1 MVGPAPMENRR
12 VPSHCHALLVER
24 GGFFEGTG
32 AYARNNVWFQ
42 TLLCMRALRNKAP
55 MLNRDLQRGIG
66 EKLRAMYGEMME
78 DHIPSRHLHLL
89 QRFERD
95 EASGQVAVHQ
105 MFPNLEKIGKY

>member
-1 MVGPAPMENRR
+1 VTIVQGWCARSSTHIAPAMKGE
-12 VPSHCHALLVER
+12 PSFL
-24 GGFFEGTG
+24 FFYLMRPG
-32 AYARNNVWFQ
+32 NNVWFQ

-55 MLNRDLQRGIG
+55 TLNRDLQRGIG

-105 MFPNLEKIGKY
+105 MFPSLEKIGKY